1 MTKNSTPCNNAE
13 VKKQEEF
20 MHHSWKKTTE
30 HWYVPWTQHFKKL
43 EEKCFCHGASIKA
56 THALES
62 AVSVSDDKTDL
73 TIEDLLNLGWKKLII
88 LYSIIKGLFL

>member
-1 MTKNSTPCNNAE
+1 MGPLSKPHT
-13 VKKQEEF
+13 
-20 MHHSWKKTTE
+20 
-30 HWYVPWTQHFKKL
+30 
-43 EEKCFCHGASIKA
+43 
-56 THALES
+56 LES